1 MLDEEAV
8 RKMVRRVVYRT
19 LGLPQ
24 GSSPVAARPLITEA
38 DVRDLPIGAE
48 LSIPQGALVTPLA
61 RQIALER
68 KLTLR
73 EAGAASRPGR
83 GFLRRCAVKDS
94 DAGTRGYRRFAGRGH
109 R

>member
-8 RKMVRRVVYRT
+8 RKMVRRVVHRT

-48 LSIPQGALVTPLA
+48 LSIPQGALVTPHLTFTREDALQRKPYRERIAEIMLSQHALA
-61 RQIALER
+61 PQAES
-68 KLTLR
+68 K
-73 EAGAASRPGR
+73 
-83 GFLRRCAVKDS
+83 V
-94 DAGTRGYRRFAGRGH
+94 
-109 R
+109 